1 MSGLTR
7 EEVSRRFTEADRL
20 LRQQGFRTVNPAR
33 VWVCRWRWLYR
44 LLESI
49 VGRERA
55 YDLVLIYDL
64 WLLSHC
70 KRIYMV
76 GDDWRDISRGATTEY
91 YFAELKGMEIDDS
104 EEDEALISGLAK
116 AHEWMDKELERL
128 EKEKSNEQNL

>member
-1 MSGLTR
+1 MEEMQRKREKVYISGRMSGLTR

-20 LRQQGFRTVNPAR
+20 LRRQGQRTVNPAR

-64 WLLSHC
+64 WLLSRC
-70 KRIYMV
+70 QRIYMV
-76 GDDWRDISRGATTEY
+76 GNDWTNSRGALTEFH
-91 YFAELKGMEIDDS
+91 FAKYKRGMIVLINEETENGKG
-104 EEDEALISGLAK
+104 
-116 AHEWMDKELERL
+116 
-128 EKEKSNEQNL
+128 